1 MVLYFMNVG
10 TLSIMPINKYSPS
23 GIIVVVYT
31 KTITV
36 MTTELSEEP
45 DKMHSQCSFFLPSSE
60 ISPSQPSAHWK
71 GERYVS
77 VALLTLI
84 PAGIIYPSAVVD
96 WALAVVVPL
105 HNHW

>member
-45 DKMHSQCSFFLPSSE
+45 DKMHRVNVLFF
-60 ISPSQPSAHWK
+60 
-71 GERYVS
+71 
-77 VALLTLI
+77 TLI
-84 PAGIIYPSAVVD
+84 RNFPITAIGSLEGR
-96 WALAVVVPL
+96 ALCQCGTADIDSCRDHLPISCCGL
-105 HNHW
+105 GSCSCCSSS